1 MSGHHPLQKDF
12 LQAMRGMAA
21 TVSVVATHTE
31 TRRFGITVS
40 SVTSVSLAPAS
51 LLVCINQNTAI
62 YPCLAVG
69 QRLSFN
75 VLRYAQAEIA
85 QVFAGAQ
92 TGDERFNTGD
102 WRQEADGSPYLADA
116 QAVIWGRIAH
126 CVAHGTHGIV
136 IVNVEQV
143 QVGDAGIDPLL
154 YADGAYTR
162 LP

>member
-1 MSGHHPLQKDF
+1 VSAPHPLQKDF
-12 LQAMRGMAA
+12 LQAMRCAAA
-21 TVSVVATHTE
+21 TVSVVATHTA

-40 SVTSVSLAPAS
+40 SVTSLSLAPVS

-69 QRLSFN
+69 KRLSFN
-75 VLRYAQAEIA
+75 LLRYPQAEIA

-102 WRQEADGSPYLADA
+102 WRQDADGLPYLADA

-126 CVAHGTHGIV
+126 CVEYGTHGIV

-143 QVGDAGIDPLL
+143 QVSTGIDPLL